1 MAGGIILADLG
12 WLEPESALALALVA
26 LLAGLVA
33 RRKGRLRAVAA
44 LLLFAGVG
52 AHCLGTRIEA
62 ARSARPRH
70 AVDVTVEGTLCAYG
84 CGASWVVVELCQLV
98 RVPGVGV
105 DAAGAEPVPS
115 RVRVLER
122 RGTASAEWLASLRA
136 GQRVRVRLRL
146 QPPRSWGNPGSRDR
160 VSALDRAGVGAL
172 ASVAAPGL
180 GVRLP
185 HRDSWRP
192 DGRSQGLRSHIGEV
206 LASAGPGGGLLRA
219 LALGDRSA
227 LSPAQREAFARLGIA
242 HLLAVSGLHLG
253 LAAGLAYGLLRV
265 LLVRMG
271 AVVECGDARL
281 WALAGALTVA
291 LVYSVLSGWAV
302 PVRRA
307 TVFLL
312 ALGLGLV
319 LGRRRS
325 GAHLLAAA
333 AVVVLA
339 FDPGALFDLGAQ
351 LSFVAS
357 AALLGSLQD
366 PHRSGSSSWLQGAV
380 SSLIRSSASAVAV
393 TAPVMACHAGPVTPV
408 GLAANLAAVP
418 WTAVVLLPAALTSAA
433 ATLLPANPVSDLIL
447 AVSEWSGR
455 LTLTVLE
462 LAASVLPVAVGG
474 ARPAVWV
481 LVVVSLLALAAVCS
495 RRTRWRVLLALVTV
509 LLLRWG
515 PVAFIPPAP
524 PRLVGLDVGQGDA
537 VLIQGRRGALLVDG
551 GRAIPGGVDLGRRV
565 VLPALRA
572 LDIRRLDLVVASHAD
587 LDHWGG
593 LAAVLAAIPVGE
605 LWIPVGVRSQGD
617 LEALL
622 EVARDRGVR
631 VRERAAGDETVR
643 FGDLH
648 ITPLWPPAKAPA
660 GASRNDRSLVLRV
673 ELEGVRAL
681 LTGDVGAGVEEQL
694 LASGVDLEAEIL
706 KLGHHGSRGSS
717 SPSLLAA
724 VGAEVALLLAPCPR
738 RGGLPS
744 GEVVQRVRRAGQALW
759 WTGRDGAV
767 FVALGRKRVP
777 LAVWGWEPVR
787 RCDAPAVW
795 EGVP

>member
-1 MAGGIILADLG
+1 MAGGVILADLG
-12 WLEPESALALALVA
+12 WLEPRPALALGLGA
-26 LLAGLVA
+26 LLAGLAA
-33 RRKGRLRAVAA
+33 RRRPRLRALAA

-62 ARSARPRH
+62 ARSARPQH
-70 AVDVTVEGTLCAYG
+70 AIDVTVEGTLCASG
-84 CGASWVVVELCQLV
+84 LGASWVVVELCQLV

-105 DAAGAEPVPS
+105 DAAGAEPVPP
-115 RVRVLER
+115 RARVLER
-122 RGTASAEWLASLRA
+122 RGTASAQWLASLRS

-146 QPPRSWGNPGSRDR
+146 RPPRSWGNPGSRDH

-185 HRDSWRP
+185 RRDSWRP
-192 DGRSQGLRSHIGEV
+192 DGRIQGLRGHVGEV
-206 LASAGPGGGLLRA
+206 LAAAGPGGGLLRA

-227 LSPAQREAFARLGIA
+227 LSREQREAFARLGIA

-271 AVVECGDARL
+271 ALVERADARL
-281 WALAGALTVA
+281 WALAGALVVA
-291 LVYSVLSGWAV
+291 LAYAVLSGWGV

-307 TVFLL
+307 LVFLL
-312 ALGLGLV
+312 ALGLGLA

-325 GAHLLAAA
+325 GAHVLAAA
-333 AVVVLA
+333 AMVVLA
-339 FDPGALFDLGAQ
+339 FDPGALFELGAQ

-357 AALLGSLQD
+357 AGLLGSLQD
-366 PHRSGSSSWLQGAV
+366 STRSGSWSGAV
-380 SSLIRSSASAVAV
+380 SGLIRSSASAVAV
-393 TAPVMACHAGPVTPV
+393 TAPVLACHAGPVTPV
-408 GLAANLAAVP
+408 GLTANLAAVP

-433 ATLLPANPVSDLIL
+433 AALFAANPVSDLIL
-447 AVSEWSGR
+447 AVSERSAQA
-455 LTLTVLE
+455 TLIALE
-462 LAASVLPVAVGG
+462 LAASVLPIAVGG

-481 LVVVSLLALAAVCS
+481 LLLASLLALAAVRS
-495 RRTRWRVLLALVTV
+495 RRMRWRVLLALVTV
-509 LLLRWG
+509 LLLRLG
-515 PVAFIPPAP
+515 PVSLIPPAP

-572 LDIRRLDLVVASHAD
+572 LDVRRLDLVVASHAD

-593 LAAVLAAIPVGE
+593 LAAVLAVIPVGE
-605 LWIPVGVRSQGD
+605 LWIPAGVRRQGD

-643 FGDLH
+643 FGDLR
-648 ITPLWPPAKAPA
+648 ITPVWPPAKASA

-673 ELEGVRAL
+673 ELEGVRTL
-681 LTGDVGAGVEEQL
+681 LTGDVDAGVEEQL
-694 LASGVDLEAEIL
+694 VTSGVDLKAEIL

-717 SPSLLAA
+717 SPRFLEA
-724 VGAEVALLLAPCPR
+724 VGADVALLSAPCPG

-777 LAVWGWEPVR
+777 LAVWGWEPVE
-787 RCDAPAVW
+787 RCDAPVVW